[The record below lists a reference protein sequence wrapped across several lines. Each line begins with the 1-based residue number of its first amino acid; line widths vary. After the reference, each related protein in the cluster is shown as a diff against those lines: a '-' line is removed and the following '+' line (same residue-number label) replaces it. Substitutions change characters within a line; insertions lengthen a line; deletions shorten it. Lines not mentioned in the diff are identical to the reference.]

1 MKYDINVL
9 PEARSSRRREALP
22 LDSANARS
30 ATRPAC
36 KSAPRE
42 LPVTFSNAKTNAA
55 LLPVRRGQRRQRP
68 PRLPRSWR
76 QRPRGAAPPRRR
88 QLRQPWRS
96 PRAPCRDERGTFQGG
111 TFQRRTFQRRSF
123 QGRTFQR
130 RSQEQRRPQE
140 QRRSLQEERLRKV
153 RGVEQHHDHPARSH
167 DTTRH
172 DKTRR
177 HKKTRQDTTTR
188 KKKND
193 ERTGTRRV
201 VSYNPAK

>member
-153 RGVEQHHDHPARSH
+153 RGLSNI
-167 DTTRH
+167 TTTLLDR
-172 DKTRR
+172 T
-177 HKKTRQDTTTR
+177 TRQDTTR
-188 KKKND
+188 HENEEKD
-193 ERTGTRRV
+193 ERRKNGD
-201 VSYNPAK
+201 